1 MTTITSAT
9 PAADHQRADAIR
21 EATRIY
27 RQARED
33 ATAAYLAGGGTDES
47 LRAPMHLK
55 VGEPLYDTLVMT
67 VTAAA
72 MEYGRAIEAAYAAH
86 RAETQL

>member
-1 MTTITSAT
+1 MNTIASTL
-9 PAADHQRADAIR
+9 PAADQQRANAVR

-33 ATAAYLAGGGTDES
+33 AMDAYFAGGGTDES

-55 VGEPLYDTLVMT
+55 IGEPLYDSLVMT

-72 MEYGRAIEAAYAAH
+72 MEYRRAIEAAYAAH